1 MAPATSISLS
11 RKLSVAFATVYSNL
25 WFPARFASRS
35 SHTYISSILTSLF
48 AVVEKQTFFCR
59 ELVCFSSLFCFS
71 FSPIFCP
78 GATYRLISTRA
89 FWSFCPLVPPDWC
102 WPIHIRRGGGVFS
115 KKELAFS
122 SPSFFSLFFA
132 CLSCGVL
139 FGDGGFRTTGKLG
152 YTLSHTVASRFF
164 KKSRR
169 SRPQQFQKSLQYP
182 GWTVKCNYPLLFL
195 QKKLFKNVT
204 FSSGKFS
211 RFHSFLT
218 LYRLINVLINSE
230 NNR

>member
-1 MAPATSISLS
+1 MFFFPFLLFFLS
-11 RKLSVAFATVYSNL
+11 HFLPRCHLQVDFH
-25 WFPARFASRS
+25 P
-35 SHTYISSILTSLF
+35 SILVILPFGSP
-48 AVVEKQTFFCR
+48 R
-59 ELVCFSSLFCFS
+59 LVLANPHS
-71 FSPIFCP
+71 
-78 GATYRLISTRA
+78 GE
-89 FWSFCPLVPPDWC
+89 
-102 WPIHIRRGGGVFS
+102 GGVFS

-122 SPSFFSLFFA
+122 SPSFFSLFFV

-139 FGDGGFRTTGKLG
+139 FGDGGFRTTGKLR
-152 YTLSHTVASRFF
+152 YTLSHTVASQFF
-164 KKSRR
+164 KKSSHEIRR